1 MSERVCQKTFCLQVK
16 ITTKWQNKV
25 TELLQMFTLAYELTL
40 IIASFCKFSQPA
52 SFTCSQCED
61 DHVNVPIHR
70 QLGASLQYVKHGHVW
85 FIMVKLKHTCESEVC
100 SDLIR
105 SSSFSRGSV

>member
-1 MSERVCQKTFCLQVK
+1 MAKQSNR
-16 ITTKWQNKV
+16 TTANV
-25 TELLQMFTLAYELTL
+25 HNVPHT
-40 IIASFCKFSQPA
+40 SFCKFSQPA
-52 SFTCSQCED
+52 SFITCSQCED

-85 FIMVKLKHTCESEVC
+85 FIMVTLKHTCESEVS